1 MPHNQVRLGRRKG
14 PTTVEQPLNEAA
26 ELLPLML
33 LMLLLLRQARAD
45 TIAWSTFSTSA
56 ALDANAALA
65 EAQHSTGQ
73 RNRDT
78 AQS

>member
-26 ELLPLML
+26 ELLLLML

-73 RNRDT
+73 GNRDT